1 MMKDI
6 DPREDRTAEGLP
18 MPDLSDDA
26 EPGARVEGHL
36 SVGPDQEEAE
46 GSVSSQTR
54 RSVRRVAEQV
64 REQADEWG
72 EDAGDHL
79 RDLQRTAHSRVGR
92 WSETANTWG
101 ARKRE
106 EVQAAVRR
114 AEAEINDRT
123 GLVAFFRRNPVV
135 VIGLAAGVGYALAGS
150 RGGEPS
156 GVVGRARTALRTTLA
171 GGISTLLMHEMQE
184 LLDEHGGPLGLF
196 ESLRADLGLA
206 DDETA

>member
-18 MPDLSDDA
+18 TPEGPDDA
-26 EPGARVEGHL
+26 GAHVEGHL
-36 SVGPDQEEAE
+36 SVNTEGDEPE

-54 RSVRRVAEQV
+54 RSVRRVADQV

-79 RDLQRTAHSRVGR
+79 RELRRTARSRVSR
-92 WSETANTWG
+92 WSETANSWG

-114 AEAEINDRT
+114 AETEIDERT
-123 GLVAFFRRNPVV
+123 GLVAFLRRNPLV
-135 VIGLAAGVGYALAGS
+135 VIGIAAGLGYALAGS
-150 RGGEPS
+150 RGGDTS
-156 GVVGRARTALRTTLA
+156 GVVGRVRGALRTTLA
-171 GGISTLLMHEMQE
+171 GGISTLLMHEVQE

-206 DDETA
+206 DEEGS